1 VLEIT
6 VEGFGRDFE
15 CEATIEIIKLAV
27 SSTLK
32 AATKISVGGEAG
44 IEGTFEPLPR
54 WLRSKEGVRPCPE
67 SSTSCRTVLKSG
79 LERTWGFMPPSTIK
93 CRVFG

>member
-1 VLEIT
+1 VRISVLEIT

-44 IEGTFEPLPR
+44 IEGTFEILY
-54 WLRSKEGVRPCPE
+54 LVGYEVK
-67 SSTSCRTVLKSG
+67 KA
-79 LERTWGFMPPSTIK
+79 
-93 CRVFG
+93 